1 MLHVLV
7 VEDSSSDLFWL
18 KKVLDEAG
26 INHALTVA
34 EDGQRA
40 VDFLCKRGEF
50 ATAPTPDL
58 IFLDVHLPS
67 LTGVEVLRS
76 VPDAEKLP
84 ICVLTSS
91 RAEQEVF
98 KREFGIAG
106 LRYLIKPVTPAS
118 LMDCMQSVKSL
129 KLAGPVQRS

>member
-1 MLHVLV
+1 MLNILV
-7 VEDSSSDLFWL
+7 VEDNSADLFWL
-18 KKVLDEAG
+18 KKVLEEVGLAY
-26 INHALTVA
+26 ALSVA
-34 EDGQRA
+34 DDGQRA

-58 IFLDVHLPS
+58 ILLDVHLPS

-76 VPDAEKLP
+76 VAKAEQLP

-98 KREFGIAG
+98 KREFGIHG
-106 LRYLIKPVTPAS
+106 LRYLIKPVTPTT
-118 LMDCMQSVKSL
+118 LRDCL
-129 KLAGPVQRS
+129 RSIRGLHAVGGGRSR